1 MTRPICEKRS
11 NNTWMPAHWPSGW
24 CTHALSRWKSTLPV
38 TRRAFLGSRIHSR
51 RPNCSP
57 VSNFR
62 SAQSYNSLMQRL
74 FSVLLLPLCSVALRA
89 EVHIMT
95 LRQAVD
101 RALEQ
106 NPDIALAR
114 LDEQKAQQAVRL
126 TKAPFSP
133 RIDAG
138 SGLAYSSG
146 FPMSIEGAAP
156 SIVQARA
163 TAFVFNRQQ
172 SYLVAEARENA
183 RGASIATSSKRDEV
197 AFRTASLYLDAQ
209 RAARLGDLARKE
221 IESIQKV
228 QQAVDD
234 RVKEG

>member
-1 MTRPICEKRS
+1 MR
-11 NNTWMPAHWPSGW
+11 AHWPSGW
-24 CTHALSRWKSTLPV
+24 FTHVQSRWRSTLPV
-38 TRRAFLGSRIHSR
+38 IRRAFLGWRIRSR

-57 VSNFR
+57 VSDFR

-89 EVHIMT
+89 EVHVMP

-114 LDEQKAQQAVRL
+114 LDEQKAAQAVRL
-126 TKAPFSP
+126 AKAPFSP
-133 RIDAG
+133 TIGAG

-146 FPMSIEGAAP
+146 FPMSIDGAAP

-163 TAFVFNRQQ
+163 TQFIFNRQQ
-172 SYLVAEARENA
+172 SYLVAEARENV
-183 RGASIATSSKRDEV
+183 RG
-197 AFRTASLYLDAQ
+197 
-209 RAARLGDLARKE
+209 
-221 IESIQKV
+221 
-228 QQAVDD
+228 
-234 RVKEG
+234 